1 MLRALV
7 TDRFAGLRAGLP
19 AAGLLLVLA
28 ALVPPT
34 PAQARDQVQARQQAA
49 LAVPEAPPA
58 TQADRAIIHYNR
70 VRPHG
75 PLGDV
80 GRGEMGR
87 GETGHTA
94 AELRALLLRGMSHH
108 RLGDADRALADYD
121 EILRREPGHAVAHL
135 NRGIVLST
143 HKDEPGKAIADFDR
157 VLVLTPDG
165 VDALVFRGDAHTRL
179 GDYRK
184 ALADLDRAVSL
195 APDHAQTRVL
205 RGLARALLGQRT
217 QAAAD
222 YGKALSLYRRN
233 VDALVN
239 RAAILSG
246 DGDHAGAIRDLDT
259 AVVIEPGNALA
270 HYNRG
275 HARFVRGEHDKAL
288 ADYSAAIRL
297 DPRLGWAYL
306 NRCLTRAV
314 AGRETG
320 QAAADCERAQR
331 LLPGNPRVLATQA
344 FVQRKLGD
352 LRPAR
357 EFASRVS
364 N

>member
-1 MLRALV
+1 MFRALV
-7 TDRFAGLRAGLP
+7 IDRFAGLRTCLP
-19 AAGLLLVLA
+19 ATGLLLVLA
-28 ALVPPT
+28 ALVQST
-34 PAQARDQVQARQQAA
+34 PGQARDQVQVWQQAA

-58 TQADRAIIHYNR
+58 TQAGGAVTHYNR

-80 GRGEMGR
+80 SR
-87 GETGHTA
+87 GETGRVA
-94 AELRALLLRGMSHH
+94 PELRALLLRAMSHH

-143 HKDEPGKAIADFDR
+143 HKDEPGKAIAEFDR
-157 VLVLTPDG
+157 VLALTPDG

-179 GDYRK
+179 GDYRQ

-205 RGLARALLGQRT
+205 RGLARALLGQRM

-222 YGKALSLYRRN
+222 YGKALSLDRRN

-275 HARFVRGEHDKAL
+275 YARFARGEHDKAI

-331 LLPGNPRVLATQA
+331 LLPDHPRVRATQG

-352 LRPAR
+352 PQPVR